1 MLSKWFKGKPKLTD
15 ADPARRLAAVQALD
29 ATAQET
35 LAAIVREDRDAA
47 VRTAALDRLD
57 APHLG
62 ALLLEAEAR
71 QDRSAALDVASRLA
85 ALGDDHAF
93 ADHPLIAVARCA
105 DAPSPAALAAIADAE
120 LQALAIT
127 RIRDAGTRA
136 TLAESVWNAAPLT
149 ALEALTRNRD
159 KALHR
164 LAKERLGALRKLR
177 EVRSELTLRAE
188 SLADAAQ
195 RLEPTEPQF
204 AARREALQ
212 REWEGVW
219 LELDANA
226 AALAP
231 FGESAAA
238 ATALRQRFQLP
249 DAPPPQAAPPPATFE
264 QLMAELTALEGD
276 LLGAL
281 DDLED
286 SAAMAGRLAD
296 IEGRWSEAAAVSSPA
311 PTAAEPHQA
320 LTERLRDVLAA
331 LQRANARR
339 GAATAILALNTAWQE
354 PDKDEDFAALWRT
367 QGVCRRAAR
376 EAAAIIE
383 AVAWPAET
391 PAPAW
396 LSDLAAK
403 REALPA
409 VDERCQAMFRALK
422 QEIEDSIKAM
432 EAHVEAGEIAEASRK
447 QGQASRLI
455 RRLPKSAQDGSASHL
470 ASRSGRLKE
479 LNAWQAFAERGQRES
494 LCDEMEALADNPLP
508 PAEQAQRIK
517 ALRKGVQA
525 LGRIRSG
532 KDRVLMERFDAA
544 AERAFAP
551 CRQHF
556 EALAETRRFNLAQR
570 ETICRELESF
580 LAGNDWQNADYK
592 GVAQILRAA
601 REEWRTYHPVD
612 SAPGK
617 KLDARFKAVTDALHK
632 HVKGDWQRNVAAKEA
647 IVEEARAAVE
657 ADGPVAEQVELMKR
671 LQREWR
677 EVGPTPRRKDQ
688 QLWKAFRDICDH
700 VFNARD
706 ADRDER
712 RSKASSAV
720 AQANAL
726 VEDVLAAASD
736 DATEVPDRR
745 MLRDF
750 EARAHEL
757 EGLPREVEK
766 RVQRA
771 LSDFTREV
779 ALAVGRRRVQDELK
793 HIERMEGLDAALAQI
808 ERDGGATDAW
818 QEEAQALKAA
828 FAPRLNGTAAADAE
842 ALKKLAI
849 EAEIAAEM
857 DSPAEDQSLRMAL
870 RMDRLRDGFGNR
882 DRADGAELL
891 ERWCASAADQRG
903 AEAARERFF
912 TALRRMAQ
920 P

>member
-29 ATAQET
+29 ATAQQA
-35 LAAIVREDRDAA
+35 LAATARDDGDAA
-47 VRTAALDRLD
+47 VRSAALDRLD
-57 APHLG
+57 ATHLG
-62 ALLLEAEAR
+62 ALLQEAETR
-71 QDRSAALDVASRLA
+71 QDRSTAFDLASRLA

-105 DAPSPAALAAIADAE
+105 EAPSPAALAAIEDAE

-127 RIRDAGTRA
+127 RVRDAESRA
-136 TLAESVWNAAPLT
+136 TLADTVWNAVPLD
-149 ALEALTRNRD
+149 ALETLTRNRD

-177 EVRSELTLRAE
+177 EARSALTQRAE
-188 SLADAAQ
+188 SLADAAS
-195 RLEPTEPQF
+195 RLIPTEPQF
-204 AARREALQ
+204 AARRDALQ
-212 REWEGVW
+212 REWDGVW
-219 LELDANA
+219 VELDANA

-231 FGESAAA
+231 FGESVEA

-249 DAPPPQAAPPPATFE
+249 AAPPPEAAPPRQTFE
-264 QLMAELTALEGD
+264 QLLADLTALEGE

-281 DDLED
+281 GDLDDG
-286 SAAMAGRLAD
+286 AAIAERLAA
-296 IEGRWSEAAAVSSPA
+296 IEGRWAAAAQASAPDPA
-311 PTAAEPHQA
+311 AAKPYQA
-320 LTERLRDVLAA
+320 LTEGLRDLLAA
-331 LQRANARR
+331 LQRATARR
-339 GAATAILALNTAWQE
+339 GAATDILALDAAWQE
-354 PDKDEDFAALWRT
+354 PNKDEDFAALWRT
-367 QGVCRRAAR
+367 QGTWRRAAR
-376 EAAAIIE
+376 DAAAIVE
-383 AVAWPAET
+383 AVAWPAEP

-396 LSDLAAK
+396 LAELAAK
-403 REALPA
+403 AEALRA
-409 VDERCQAMFRALK
+409 ADERCQGLFTALK
-422 QEIEDSIKAM
+422 QEIEDSIGAL
-432 EAHVEAGEIAEASRK
+432 EAHVEAGEVAEASRR
-447 QGQASRLI
+447 QGQAGRVI
-455 RRLPKSAQDGSASHL
+455 RRLPKSAQDAASSQL

-479 LNAWQAFAERGQRES
+479 LNAWQAFAERGKREA
-494 LCDEMEALADNPLP
+494 LCDEMEALAHNPLP

-517 ALRKGVQA
+517 ALRKRVQA

-532 KDRVLMERFDAA
+532 KDRALMERFDAA

-570 ETICRELESF
+570 ETICRELETF
-580 LAGNDWQNADYK
+580 LDGNDWQQADYK

-612 SAPGK
+612 NAPGK
-617 KLDARFKAVTDALHK
+617 KLEARFKAVTDALHK
-632 HVKGDWQRNVAAKEA
+632 HVKGDWERNVAAKEA
-647 IVEEARAAVE
+647 IVETARAAV
-657 ADGPVAEQVELMKR
+657 ASDRPVDELVELMKR

-677 EVGPTPRRKDQ
+677 DVGPTPRRKDQ
-688 QLWKAFRDICDH
+688 QLWKSFRDICDH

-706 ADRDER
+706 SDRAER

-726 VEDVLAAASD
+726 VEDVLAAASE

-750 EARAHEL
+750 EARAHAL

-766 RVQRA
+766 RMQRA
-771 LSDFTREV
+771 LSDFAREV
-779 ALAVGRRRVQDELK
+779 TLAVGRRRVQDELA
-793 HIERMEGLDAALAQI
+793 HIERMAGLDAALAQI
-808 ERDGGATDAW
+808 EREGGATDAW
-818 QEEAQALKAA
+818 QQDAAALKAA
-828 FAPRLNGTAAADAE
+828 FAPRLDGTAAADAE
-842 ALKKLAI
+842 ALRKLAI
-849 EAEIAAEM
+849 EAEIAAEL
-857 DSPAEDQSLRMAL
+857 DSPAEDQPLRMAL

-891 ERWCASAADQRG
+891 ERWCAIAADQRG

-912 TALRRMAQ
+912 AALRRMAQ